1 MTLKK
6 NFERYLS
13 NLKPTVSGFDW
24 FIEFEKI
31 YENTNKFKDVLSELK
46 TVLKSKKSTEE
57 FRVFYNKNINAL
69 KVIPLLLA
77 TRLKVIT
84 IYDKKF
90 ITYNFS
96 EPTNTPEQYIEFIFK
111 TGLIKVLVSE
121 DVDLYSYLLGVEAG
135 INTNAR
141 KGRTGTD
148 MEGLVEDYL
157 IKSNFRYIRQA
168 SRKKIID
175 LLGTDIYENYV
186 SVNLDNAN
194 KKFDFAVI
202 GNSNKLYLIETNFYS
217 SGGSKLNETS
227 RSYIK
232 LNDDLKKIKNI
243 EFIWITDGVGWLTA
257 KGNLKEAYIKI
268 ENLLSIKDLEE
279 EALEEIIK

>member
-31 YENTNKFKDVLSELK
+31 YENTNQFKDVLSELK

-77 TRLKVIT
+77 TRLNVIT

>member
-31 YENTNKFKDVLSELK
+31 YENTNQFKDVLSELK